1 MKHDLVHNF
10 FHCAGKV
17 CHFFGMAVCNPMLV
31 AKVIYSKIPISI
43 QKPAPYGHLTLIWFG
58 GICTELP
65 GHTAK
70 VITKSAMLIVGW
82 QEACFGFSCV

>member
-1 MKHDLVHNF
+1 MSRYCYILW
-10 FHCAGKV
+10 
-17 CHFFGMAVCNPMLV
+17 AVCNPMLV

-65 GHTAK
+65 QSYSQSHNEVSNVDSGLAG
-70 VITKSAMLIVGW
+70 SMLWLLV
-82 QEACFGFSCV
+82 CVNSPSL